1 MPSSSELAQ
10 GRPPPARS
18 SSGGKSAQR
27 DAGAPLRLRLLCIDL
42 DGTLVDTAGEIAE
55 AVHRSF
61 DDLGLARRSDAE
73 VVGLIG
79 KGTREL
85 MQRLI
90 ARLLEEQPAR
100 AGGFQAGALMA
111 RFEHHYAETAG
122 SSGRPYPGCQAML
135 ERLRARGVALACV
148 TNKELRHT
156 RRVLA
161 ATGLAAH
168 FELVI
173 AGDSLPVK
181 KPDAAVLRHALSHF
195 DVAAAEAAHLGDSA
209 IDVAC
214 ARHAGVAAWA
224 VPHGYNAGV
233 PIAASQPDRLF
244 ADLGAVA
251 DFVCGS
257 IAPTSA

>member
-10 GRPPPARS
+10 VA
-18 SSGGKSAQR
+18 
-27 DAGAPLRLRLLCIDL
+27 APFGLRLLCIDL
-42 DGTLVDTAGEIAE
+42 DGTLVHTAGEIAE

-61 DDLGLARRSDAE
+61 DDLGLARRTDAE
-73 VVGLIG
+73 VTGLIG

-90 ARLLEEQPAR
+90 ARLLDERPAL
-100 AGGFQAGALMA
+100 AGTLQSDTLMA
-111 RFEHHYAETAG
+111 RFEQHYAETAG
-122 SSGRPYPGCQAML
+122 TTGRPYPGCQAML
-135 ERLRARGVALACV
+135 ERLHAHGIALACV

-161 ATGLAAH
+161 ATSLDGYFGL
-168 FELVI
+168 VV

-195 DVAAAEAAHLGDSA
+195 EVAPARAAHLGDSA
-209 IDVAC
+209 IDVEC
-214 ARHAGVAAWA
+214 ARNAGVAAWA

-233 PIAASQPDRLF
+233 PVAASRPDRLF

-251 DFVCGS
+251 DFACGS